1 MKRRIALKQ
10 LGFITAGA
18 MILPSCV
25 QQVKEAT
32 IPLRNIIV
40 NGDQEALLAE
50 IAEAIIPAT
59 DVPGAKALNVH
70 HFVLKMVDDC
80 QDKDSQQQFAS
91 GLSLVEKAVK
101 EKFDKPFQ
109 ECSAEEKKKFLLELE
124 QKNKDAKE
132 GEKKEDLP
140 AFYSLTKRYSA
151 QAFLSSEYVM
161 TNVFKYNMI
170 PGRFEGCVEIKDKND
185 IQTIIG

>member
-25 QQVKEAT
+25 QQAKEAT
-32 IPLRNIIV
+32 IALKNVII
-40 NGDQEALLAE
+40 NGDQELLLAE
-50 IAEAIIPAT
+50 IAETIIPAT
-59 DVPGAKALNVH
+59 DIPGAKALNAH
-70 HFVLKMVDDC
+70 HFILKMVDDC
-80 QDKDSQQQFAS
+80 LDKESQQQFSS
-91 GLSLVEKAVK
+91 GLSQVEKAVK
-101 EKFDKPFQ
+101 EKFNKPFE
-109 ECSAEEKKKFLLELE
+109 ECSLEDRKKFLLELE
-124 QKNKDAKE
+124 QKNKDTKD

-140 AFYSLTKRYSA
+140 AFYSITKRYSV

-185 IQTIIG
+185 IQTVIG

>member
-18 MILPSCV
+18 MVLPSCV
-25 QQVKEAT
+25 RGVKEAT
-32 IPLRNIIV
+32 IPLKNIIL
-40 NGDQEALLAE
+40 NGDQEILLAE
-50 IAEAIIPAT
+50 IADTIIPAT
-59 DVPGAKALNVH
+59 DIPGAKALNVH
-70 HFVLKMVDDC
+70 QFILKMVDDC
-80 QDKDSQQQFAS
+80 LDKDSQQQFVS
-91 GLSLVEKAVK
+91 GLAKIEKTVK
-101 EKFDKPFQ
+101 EKFDKPFE
-109 ECSAEEKKKFLLELE
+109 ECSKEERKKFLLEIE
-124 QKNKDAKE
+124 QKNKDAS
-132 GEKKEDLP
+132 GDEKKEDLP
-140 AFYSLTKRYSA
+140 AFYSITKRYSV

>member
-18 MILPSCV
+18 MVLPSCV
-25 QQVKEAT
+25 QQAKEAT
-32 IPLRNIIV
+32 IALKNIII
-40 NGDQEALLAE
+40 NGDQEVLLAE
-50 IAEAIIPAT
+50 IAETIIPAT
-59 DVPGAKALNVH
+59 DIPGAKALNLH
-70 HFVLKMVDDC
+70 HFILKMVDDC
-80 QDKDSQQQFAS
+80 QDKESQQRFIS
-91 GLSLVEKAVK
+91 GLSMVEKTVK
-101 EKFDKPFQ
+101 EKFDKPFD
-109 ECSAEEKKKFLLELE
+109 ECSSEERKKFLVEIE
-124 QKNKDAKE
+124 QKNKNAKD

-161 TNVFKYNMI
+161 TNVLKYNMV
-170 PGRFEGCVEIKDKND
+170 PGKFEGCVEIKDKND

>member
-25 QQVKEAT
+25 QQVKQAT
-32 IPLRNIIV
+32 IPLKNIII
-40 NGDQEALLAE
+40 NGDQELLLAE
-50 IAEAIIPAT
+50 IAETIIPAT
-59 DVPGAKALNVH
+59 DIPGAKALNAH
-70 HFVLKMVDDC
+70 HFVLKMIDDC
-80 QDKDSQQQFAS
+80 HDKESQQQFVA
-91 GLSLVEKAVK
+91 GLSQVEKTVK
-101 EKFDKPFQ
+101 EKLGKPF
-109 ECSAEEKKKFLLELE
+109 EESTPEERKNFLRELE
-124 QKNKDAKE
+124 QKNKEAKE

-140 AFYSLTKRYSA
+140 AFYSMTKRYTT

-170 PGRFEGCVEIKDKND
+170 PGRFEGCVQIKDKND
-185 IQTIIG
+185 IQTIVG